1 MQNTWFERRLKK
13 YTVMSSPYSTAKC
26 VKIRFLRA
34 ALLALLLCT
43 QFPAAGNEA
52 AHGSGASPTAALA
65 FSAIGDAESALDRA
79 ERAGATLWRTTRA
92 HLASAYRELDSGHYR
107 QAFIAARTVWRHANA
122 ALNQHELEKA
132 RYLFH
137 SIHLPDDLEKGLESA
152 IIELLRIH
160 DGAGALSLVN
170 KLNSREHGPDGQV
183 NGR

>member
-1 MQNTWFERRLKK
+1 
-13 YTVMSSPYSTAKC
+13 MSSPYSTAKC
-26 VKIRFLRA
+26 LKIRFFRA

-43 QFPAAGNEA
+43 QLPVAGNEV

-79 ERAGATLWRTTRA
+79 ERAGATLWRTTRP
-92 HLASAYRELDSGHYR
+92 HLTSAYRELDSGHYR
-107 QAFIAARTVWRHANA
+107 QSFIAARTVWRHANA

-137 SIHLPDDLEKGLESA
+137 SIDCPDNLETGLESA
-152 IIELLRIH
+152 IIELLRVH

-170 KLNSREHGPDGQV
+170 KLNSR
-183 NGR
+183 